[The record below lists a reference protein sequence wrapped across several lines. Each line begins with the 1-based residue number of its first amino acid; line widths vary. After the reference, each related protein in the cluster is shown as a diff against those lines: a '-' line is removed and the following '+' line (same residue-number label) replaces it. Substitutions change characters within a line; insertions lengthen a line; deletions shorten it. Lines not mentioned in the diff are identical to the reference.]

1 MFDDLRD
8 DNILLYAIK
17 SYDGLNYIKSEFKDD
32 YRLFRYVKRLLIR
45 YRTTGEI
52 KINLALNH
60 INMVYNTFG
69 AEAGVRLLF
78 YKMEHVDYSSLK
90 TFLLFL
96 SLMPDVVYGIRG
108 TNIISSDIP
117 VDMTIA
123 NQLRLI

>member
-78 YKMEHVDYSSLK
+78 YKMEPVDYSSLK

>member
-45 YRTTGEI
+45 YRNTGEI

-78 YKMEHVDYSSLK
+78 YKMEPVDYSSLK

>member
-1 MFDDLRD
+1 MFGDLTD

-17 SYDGLNYIKSEFKDD
+17 SYDGLNYVKSEFQED
-32 YRLFRYVKRLLIR
+32 YRLFRYIKRLLIR
-45 YRTTGEI
+45 YRASGDI

-69 AEAGVRLLF
+69 AEAGTRLLF
-78 YKMEHVDYSSLK
+78 YKMEPVDYSSLK

-108 TNIISSDIP
+108 KNILSSDIP
-117 VDMTIA
+117 VDMVIA
-123 NQLRLI
+123 NQLRSI